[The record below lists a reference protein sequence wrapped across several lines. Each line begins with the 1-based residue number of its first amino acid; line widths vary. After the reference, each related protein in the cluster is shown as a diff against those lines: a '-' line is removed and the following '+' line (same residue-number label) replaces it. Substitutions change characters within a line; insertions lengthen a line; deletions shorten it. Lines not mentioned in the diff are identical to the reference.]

1 MYFDEEDIKFSRNLP
16 NDTPPDGL
24 TDCTDMNNTLL
35 QLVELVDAVDC
46 SIPNAEIEFC
56 SAVSNILYQDG
67 SQLTEDNAMAV
78 LVAQVFVISTVLKAF
93 DEESKLDFLEHL
105 EIMYAFAEDTFFAPL
120 DICDQGDNPIDTQEM
135 NQILLEILREC
146 NFSDSGSRLEM
157 MLRTINL
164 AAVEDGG
171 TDELLHA
178 ELMALLNFTIINM
191 LKGIDDESRIRI
203 IEIVLEAALELAR
216 DAWVPYHD
224 SPSSVTEEDS
234 GEESAP
240 MARRVTF
247 SMCFDSATMDEA
259 IATFVKSADSILA
272 PENLDA
278 VLKVETFEEPLNHPY
293 VSGKSVKTRFFDVDK
308 NKAVLRDVLKIK
320 EN

>member
-1 MYFDEEDIKFSRNLP
+1 MYFDEEEIKFSRNIP
-16 NDTPPDGL
+16 DDTPPDGL

-46 SIPNAEIEFC
+46 SIPNVEIEFC

-67 SQLTEDNAMAV
+67 SQLTEDNAIAL

-105 EIMYAFAEDTFFAPL
+105 EIMYAFAEDTFFAPQ
-120 DICDQGDNPIDTQEM
+120 DTCDRGDDPIDIQEM
-135 NQILLEILREC
+135 NQKLLEILREC
-146 NFSDSGSRLEM
+146 DFNDSGSRLEM
-157 MLRTINL
+157 MLHTMNL

-178 ELMALLNFTIINM
+178 ELMALLNFTIISL
-191 LKGIDDESRIRI
+191 LKGIDDESRIKI
-203 IEIVLEAALELAR
+203 IEIIREAALELAR
-216 DAWVPYHD
+216 EVWVPYHD
-224 SPSSVTEEDS
+224 SPSFIAEEDS

-247 SMCFDSATMDEA
+247 SMCFDSATMDGA
-259 IATFVKSADSILA
+259 IATFVKSAESILA

-293 VSGKSVKTRFFDVDK
+293 VNRKSVKTRFFDVDN
-308 NKAVLRDVLKIK
+308 NKAVLREVLNLR
-320 EN
+320 ED

>member
-16 NDTPPDGL
+16 DDTPPDGL

-35 QLVELVDAVDC
+35 QLVELVGAVDC

-56 SAVSNILYQDG
+56 SAVSNLLYQDG

-105 EIMYAFAEDTFFAPL
+105 EIMYAFADDTFFAPL
-120 DICDQGDNPIDTQEM
+120 DICDRGDNPIDTQEM
-135 NQILLEILREC
+135 NQKLLEILREC
-146 NFSDSGSRLEM
+146 DFSDSGSRLEM
-157 MLRTINL
+157 MLHTMNL
-164 AAVEDGG
+164 AAVKDGG

-178 ELMALLNFTIINM
+178 ELMALLNFTIINL

-203 IEIVLEAALELAR
+203 IEIVREAALEVAQE
-216 DAWVPYHD
+216 AWVPYHD
-224 SPSSVTEEDS
+224 SPSTVTEEDS

-259 IATFVKSADSILA
+259 IAIFVKSAESILA
-272 PENLDA
+272 SENLDA

-293 VSGKSVKTRFFDVDK
+293 VIGKSVQTRFFDVDN
-308 NKAVLRDVLKIK
+308 NKTVLREVLNID
-320 EN
+320 ED